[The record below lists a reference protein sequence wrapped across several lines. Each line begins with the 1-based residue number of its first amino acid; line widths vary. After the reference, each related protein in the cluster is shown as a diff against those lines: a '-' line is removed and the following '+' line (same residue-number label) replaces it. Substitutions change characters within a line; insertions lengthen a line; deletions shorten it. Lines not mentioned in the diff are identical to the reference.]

1 MPPKRALGKGLD
13 ALIQR
18 SEPASDRD
26 SSRMIPLS
34 KIQPAPTQPRTQF
47 DEVGLER
54 LAESI
59 RHQGVIQPLILES
72 DGSNYLIVA
81 GERRYRAALLAGLT
95 EVPAVVAQYETD
107 RRLLVS
113 LIENLQR
120 EDLNPID
127 EARAFAELLE
137 ETSLT
142 QEQIAKQVGRSRAAI
157 ANSLRLLGL
166 SDEIRTALQRGE
178 ISPGHARALLSIDE
192 PSKRDQLFRQILAG
206 GISVRDA
213 EVASREFGKRV
224 SKQKKE
230 PTTRPAEIRDIEQ
243 QFIESLGTK
252 VRLNGTLTRGTLEIA
267 YFSGDDLERIFE
279 LIKVK

>member
-1 MPPKRALGKGLD
+1 VPPKRALGKGLD

-18 SEPASDRD
+18 SEPRSERD
-26 SSRMIPLS
+26 SSPMIPLS
-34 KIQPAPTQPRTQF
+34 RIQPAPTQPRTQF
-47 DEVGLER
+47 DEESLER

-59 RHQGVIQPLILES
+59 RHQGVIQPLILER
-72 DGSNYLIVA
+72 DGLNYQIVA

-95 EVPAVVAQYETD
+95 EVPAIVARYDSD

-166 SDEIRTALQRGE
+166 SEEIRTALQRGE
-178 ISPGHARALLSIDE
+178 ISPGHARALLSVDE
-192 PSKRDQLFRQILAG
+192 PLNREQLFQQILAG

-213 EVASREFGKRV
+213 EVASREFGRRV
-224 SKQKKE
+224 SEQKKE
-230 PTTRPAEIRDIEQ
+230 PPTRPAEIRDIEQ

-252 VRLNGTLTRGTLEIA
+252 VRLNGNLTRGTLEIA
-267 YFSGDDLERIFE
+267 YFSGDDLERIFQ